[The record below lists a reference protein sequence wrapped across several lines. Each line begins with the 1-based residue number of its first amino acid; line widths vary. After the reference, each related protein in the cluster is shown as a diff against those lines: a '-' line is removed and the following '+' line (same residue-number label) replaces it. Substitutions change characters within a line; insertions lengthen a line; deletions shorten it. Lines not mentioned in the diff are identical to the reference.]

1 MEIAGLVRMVRRL
14 RGLAPAALNV
24 GTKKARAAATMTVLI
39 LPLVVGAMSPVAQVR
54 GESAPSFEAASIKLN
69 TTSTIPLSAAHL
81 AILRAAG
88 ADNSRVGRFRMV
100 GDLAAMP
107 VSVLIQI
114 AYNVNGLQ
122 LDGGPSWVRS
132 DRYEVDARAEGS
144 ATFEQMRPMLQSLLA
159 DRFKLTLRRET
170 RQLPVYELLPDR
182 AGLKMMPMKEGG
194 CLPADQAIPFGPL
207 NTCGGIRRQRAPER
221 HVLEAIGIPMT
232 KLAELLSDDAV
243 RVVIDKTGLTNLYS
257 FRLEFAPVALQV
269 APADSSVPSLFGA
282 LQEQLGLRL
291 EAARAPVEV
300 LVIESVERPTPN

>member
-1 MEIAGLVRMVRRL
+1 MMNRVGSR
-14 RGLAPAALNV
+14 LNV
-24 GTKKARAAATMTVLI
+24 GTKNALAAAAMTVLI
-39 LPLVVGAMSPVAQVR
+39 LPVIVGAMSSQAR
-54 GESAPSFEAASIKLN
+54 GELASRFEAASIKLN

-114 AYNVNGLQ
+114 AYNVNDLQ

-170 RQLPVYELLPDR
+170 RQLPVYDLLPDR
-182 AGLKMMPMKEGG
+182 GGLKIMPMKEGS
-194 CLPADQAIPFGPL
+194 CLPPGQGIPFGPL
-207 NTCGGIRRQRAPER
+207 NVCGGLRRQRAPEQ
-221 HVLEAIGIPMT
+221 HVLEAVGIPMT
-232 KLAELLSDDAV
+232 KLVELLSEDV
-243 RVVIDKTGLTNLYS
+243 GRVVIDKTGRTDLYS
-257 FRLEFAPVALQV
+257 FRLEFAPVELLV
-269 APADSSVPSLFGA
+269 APADSSVPPLFGA

-291 EAARAPVEV
+291 ESTRAPVEV

>member
-1 MEIAGLVRMVRRL
+1 MRHEDASAAITKIAL
-14 RGLAPAALNV
+14 
-24 GTKKARAAATMTVLI
+24 AAAAMTVLI
-39 LPLVVGAMSPVAQVR
+39 LPVVAGAMSPVAQVR
-54 GESAPSFEAASIKLN
+54 GESAPRFEVASVKLN
-69 TTSTIPLSAAHL
+69 TTATIPLSAAHL
-81 AILRAAG
+81 AFLRGAG
-88 ADNSRVGRFRMV
+88 AGNSRDGRFRAV

-114 AYNVNGLQ
+114 AYNLKDLQ

-159 DRFKLTLRRET
+159 ERFKLTLRRET
-170 RQLPVYELLPDR
+170 RQLPVYDLLPDR
-182 AGLKMMPMKEGG
+182 GGLKIMSMKEGS

-207 NTCGGIRRQRAPER
+207 NTCGGLRRQFAPER

-232 KLAELLSDDAV
+232 KLAELLSDDV
-243 RVVIDKTGLTNLYS
+243 GRVVIDKTGFTNLFS

-269 APADSSVPSLFGA
+269 APADSSVPPVFGA

-291 EAARAPVEV
+291 EPARAPVEV
-300 LVIESVERPTPN
+300 LVIDRVERPSAN

>member
-1 MEIAGLVRMVRRL
+1 MEAIMMNRVGSR
-14 RGLAPAALNV
+14 LNV
-24 GTKKARAAATMTVLI
+24 GTKVALAAAAMTVLI
-39 LPLVVGAMSPVAQVR
+39 LPVVVGAMSPVAQVR
-54 GESAPSFEAASIKLN
+54 GESAPRFEVASIKLN
-69 TTSTIPLSAAHL
+69 TTATIPLSAAHL
-81 AILRAAG
+81 AFLRGAG
-88 ADNSRVGRFRMV
+88 AGNARDGRFRAV

-114 AYNVNGLQ
+114 AYNVNDLQ
-122 LDGGPSWVRS
+122 LEGGPSWVRS

-144 ATFEQMRPMLQSLLA
+144 ATLEQMRPMLQSLLA

-170 RQLPVYELLPDR
+170 RQLPVYDLLPDR
-182 AGLKMMPMKEGG
+182 GGLKIMPMKEGS
-194 CLPADQAIPFGPL
+194 CLPADHAIPFGPL
-207 NTCGGIRRQRAPER
+207 NTCGGLRRQRAPER

-232 KLAELLSDDAV
+232 KLVELLSDDV
-243 RVVIDKTGLTNLYS
+243 GRVVIDKTGLTNLFS

-269 APADSSVPSLFGA
+269 APADSSVPPLFGA